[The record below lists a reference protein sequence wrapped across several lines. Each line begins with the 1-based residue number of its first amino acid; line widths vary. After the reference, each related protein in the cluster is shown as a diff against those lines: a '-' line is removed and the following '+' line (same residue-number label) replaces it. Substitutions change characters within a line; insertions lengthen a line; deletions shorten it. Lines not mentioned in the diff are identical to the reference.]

1 MTSAKKGRKARTN
14 KRGKDKDAMDR
25 DELLALL
32 TFDDKI
38 ETSDHQKNEKPAAS
52 VSEPKEV
59 HRRFHKFL

>member
-1 MTSAKKGRKARTN
+1 MASVKKGRKARTT

-38 ETSDHQKNEKPAAS
+38 ETSDQKKNEKPVAS
-52 VSEPKEV
+52 APDPVVV

>member
-1 MTSAKKGRKARTN
+1 
-14 KRGKDKDAMDR
+14 MDR

-38 ETSDHQKNEKPAAS
+38 ETSDQKKNEKPVAS
-52 VSEPKEV
+52 APDPVVV